1 MKEICVKTIGC
12 KQLKITDNHD
22 WESTSPSISVS
33 NTLIILK
40 YISSTSTGELITIVD
55 ENEYVSSITIEPETI
70 LSSWTKILDG
80 YYQITIKYTLDDD
93 SIITL
98 YEQQFNK
105 CNQDC
110 KIDNLIADYVA
121 DDECDSCNKDK
132 EKDILNIALKAE
144 LLCYAITCSNKSKV
158 WELYNYINN
167 LLLENN
173 CKSC

>member
-1 MKEICVKTIGC
+1 MKEICVKTISC

-22 WESTSPSISVS
+22 WGSTNPSISVS
-33 NTLIILK
+33 NTLITLK
-40 YISSTSTGELITIVD
+40 YISSTTTGELITIVD
-55 ENEYVSSITIEPETI
+55 ENEYVSSITIEPSTI
-70 LSSWTKILDG
+70 LPSWTKIEDG

-110 KIDNLIADYVA
+110 KIDNLIADYVME
-121 DDECDSCNKDK
+121 DECDSCNKK
-132 EKDILNIALKAE
+132 MEQDILNIALKSE
-144 LLCYAITCSNKSKV
+144 LLCYAITCSNKNKV